1 MSEQDEQV
9 YVETRLQVPRNLADS
24 VGDFV
29 TEHIAAGLVL
39 EEEEDSSVTGIIFYV
54 PEDDTESEGRLTE
67 FLKGLVG
74 DELSEVPEITQKR
87 VANAS
92 WIEKYRESIEPVT
105 VGEDM
110 VVRPTWCEPM
120 GLKYEIMVEP
130 KMAFGTG
137 SHATT
142 KGSLLGVRGAFKE
155 GMSFMDMGTGSGVLS
170 VLADKM
176 GASRI
181 KAIDY
186 DIVAIENCRENF
198 ELNKIRAPHE
208 ILLGSIEKCD
218 GDDPYDFVCA
228 NIIRSTILS
237 MLDRLVE
244 LTCKGGVLV
253 LSGLLE
259 QDEPPITE
267 ALKKYDQA
275 DFDIHHEEGW
285 LTYTVRVV

>member
-9 YVETRLQVPRNLADS
+9 YIETRLQVPRNLADS
-24 VGDFV
+24 VGDFI

-39 EEEEDSSVTGIIFYV
+39 EEEEDSPVTGIIFYV
-54 PEDDTESEGRLTE
+54 PEDDTQSRERLTE
-67 FLKGLVG
+67 FLEGLVG
-74 DELSEVPEITQKR
+74 NDLSEIPEIVQR
-87 VANAS
+87 SVGNAS
-92 WIEKYRESIEPVT
+92 WVEKYRESIRPVT
-105 VGEDM
+105 IGED
-110 VVRPTWCEPM
+110 VAVRPTWCEPT
-120 GLKYEIMVEP
+120 GLQYEIVIDP
-130 KMAFGTG
+130 NMAFGTG

-142 KGSLLGVRGAFKE
+142 KGSLLGVRNAFKE
-155 GMSFMDMGTGSGVLS
+155 GMSFMDMGTGSGVLA

-198 ELNKIRAPHE
+198 ELNKVRASHE

-237 MLDRLVE
+237 MLDRLIA
-244 LTCKGGVLV
+244 LTRRGGVLV

-259 QDEPPITE
+259 LDEPAISE
-267 ALKKYDQA
+267 ALQKYGQA
-275 DFDIHHEEGW
+275 DFDIFREEGW
-285 LTYTVRVV
+285 LTYTLRVV